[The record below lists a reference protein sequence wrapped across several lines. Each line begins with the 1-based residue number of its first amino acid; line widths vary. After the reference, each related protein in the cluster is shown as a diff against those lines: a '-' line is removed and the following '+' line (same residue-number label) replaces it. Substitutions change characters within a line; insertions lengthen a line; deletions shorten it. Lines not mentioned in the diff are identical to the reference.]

1 MYGTFCKSFLS
12 NILPILIISVG
23 APIKVDKVKNPSPEE
38 IEKFHVQYIKALE
51 GLFEKHKKN
60 YGISEDKHL
69 EICWSKKIWPSSPV
83 HYHDNALAPTKG

>member
-38 IEKFHVQYIKALE
+38 IEKFHLQYIKALE

-69 EICWSKKIWPSSPV
+69 EIC
-83 HYHDNALAPTKG
+83 